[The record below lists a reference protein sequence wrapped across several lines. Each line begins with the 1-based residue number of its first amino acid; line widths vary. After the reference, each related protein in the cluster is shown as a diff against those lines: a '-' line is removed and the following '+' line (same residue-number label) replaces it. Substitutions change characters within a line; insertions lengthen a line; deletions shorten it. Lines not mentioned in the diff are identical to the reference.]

1 MRWLQILAVLCFAGL
16 ALVFYL
22 SPPDW
27 CTTAHHQDLAA
38 FIAFGALVLNLVWVG
53 SEKPDMRL
61 PGMRMAIGALCGLT
75 IAFVY
80 AGGPALFVLSAGTF
94 SALGHFGL
102 DWAA

>member
-1 MRWLQILAVLCFAGL
+1 MRWLEILAVLCFAGL

-22 SPPDW
+22 SPDW
-27 CTTAHHQDLAA
+27 CTAAHHQDLAA
-38 FIAFGALVLNLVWVG
+38 FIAFMALVLNLVWVG
-53 SEKPDMRL
+53 PENPAARR
-61 PGMRMAIGALCGLT
+61 PGVRMAIGALCGLT

-80 AGGPALFVLSAGTF
+80 TSGPTVFVLSTGIF